1 MDFLVSFFFI
11 IIATILG
18 IAIGLLLD
26 IRSYLKIAFIVLC
39 LFIPMEL
46 YNNFVINR
54 NKNIPRPNSR
64 PNSLPNSQ
72 PNTTMLPSQANTTTL
87 PTQAKFARQKDL
99 DDTKYGIFKHTA
111 SNGEEKDALPLDG
124 LDPQTLLS
132 KLNYIHYA
140 TSNPYKPITYT
151 EYKTHADKYLDQDGT
166 KLSAQNIDPV
176 LLGYSKA
183 HYPQLTSDQID
194 ARDCLNNGSSKE
206 SCFQSAQLFY
216 NVKNNVF
223 NTNILKKGVNE
234 DNANLIIKEDFCNS
248 MILDPNQRY
257 QKILFKNAPSGN
269 LDVPLDSESNERIH
283 LDESTSLCRNCKLTK
298 CRSDYCSLQNNLF
311 M

>member
-234 DNANLIIKEDFCNS
+234 DNANLIIKEDFSNP

-269 LDVPLDSESNERIH
+269 LDVALDSESNERIH